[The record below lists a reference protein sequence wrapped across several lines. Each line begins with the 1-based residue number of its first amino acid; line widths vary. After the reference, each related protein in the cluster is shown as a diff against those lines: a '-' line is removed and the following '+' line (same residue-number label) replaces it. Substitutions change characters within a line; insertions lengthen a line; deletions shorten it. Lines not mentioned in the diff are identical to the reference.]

1 MTNSQIDLTSDLVI
15 DMSTPDQMAIATQ
28 HDDGYAASRI
38 NASGRM
44 LINGSVLSKGGL
56 INLDMHPGSVWTG
69 SSLSDNV
76 NDGKLDVAMNNSV
89 WNVTS
94 NSNLDTLALSHS
106 TVDFAS
112 HGSTAGTFTTLNVE
126 NLSGNS
132 TFIMRADVVGEGNGV
147 NNKGDLLNISGSS
160 AGNHVLAIRK
170 PWQRGHNGK

>member
-1 MTNSQIDLTSDLVI
+1 
-15 DMSTPDQMAIATQ
+15 
-28 HDDGYAASRI
+28 
-38 NASGRM
+38 
-44 LINGSVLSKGGL
+44 
-56 INLDMHPGSVWTG
+56 
-69 SSLSDNV
+69 
-76 NDGKLDVAMNNSV
+76 MNNSV

-112 HGSTAGTFTTLNVE
+112 HGSTAGTFATLNVE

-160 AGNHVLAIRK
+160 AGNHVLAIRNQGSEATTGNEVLTVVK
-170 PWQRGHNGK
+170 PLTARPRSARLLRLSWGDICTMCVKMALTGSFTLPGQFRNRLLILNPHQLPLSLP

>member
-1 MTNSQIDLTSDLVI
+1 
-15 DMSTPDQMAIATQ
+15 
-28 HDDGYAASRI
+28 
-38 NASGRM
+38 
-44 LINGSVLSKGGL
+44 
-56 INLDMHPGSVWTG
+56 VWTG

-76 NDGKLDVAMNNSV
+76 NGGKLDVAMNNSV

-112 HGSTAGTFTTLNVE
+112 HTSTAGTFTTLNVE

-147 NNKGDLLNISGSS
+147 NNKGDLLNI
-160 AGNHVLAIRK
+160 
-170 PWQRGHNGK
+170 

>member
-1 MTNSQIDLTSDLVI
+1 MTMVMLPAA
-15 DMSTPDQMAIATQ
+15 STLRVVCLSTVAFLQRWANQ
-28 HDDGYAASRI
+28 SGYAPW
-38 NASGRM
+38 
-44 LINGSVLSKGGL
+44 VGL
-56 INLDMHPGSVWTG
+56 DRFL
-69 SSLSDNV
+69 LSDNV
-76 NDGKLDVAMNNSV
+76 NGGKLDVAMNNSV

-147 NNKGDLLNISGSS
+147 NNKGIY
-160 AGNHVLAIRK
+160 
-170 PWQRGHNGK
+170 